1 VRRSTRLQSKTPR
14 TWRRKKNTENKY
26 EWWLENRSTVI

>member
-26 EWWLENRSTVI
+26 E